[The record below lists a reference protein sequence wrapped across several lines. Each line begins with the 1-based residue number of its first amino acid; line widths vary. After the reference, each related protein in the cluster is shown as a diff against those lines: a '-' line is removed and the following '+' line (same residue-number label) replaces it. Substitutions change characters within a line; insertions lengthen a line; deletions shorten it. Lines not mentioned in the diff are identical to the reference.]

1 MTLSATIVVF
11 LIGLLFL
18 QFSVSAQAQTGIL
31 LATTDEFGIPENNT
45 FIRFAVNGTY
55 TNVAFEN
62 ITWQFTDLHLNN
74 SGNNPPLNFK
84 ASTQD
89 SNITITAC
97 QRTNPNNTSL
107 RLRYRVM
114 GNGTQ
119 TFNFGL
125 NLIGG
130 YWILSINGNNYLTQD
145 KGWRILAD
153 GSIMV
158 IGATG
163 NVSVS
168 YSFFAPGL
176 GIPDDPN
183 LPFQLKH
190 SVGIVTAGSV
200 AAALLIAVAIR
211 HVGLRRKPEISRN
224 IGNKMEE
231 LSRATEERNF
241 EGERAP

>member
-1 MTLSATIVVF
+1 MMLSATIVVF

-18 QFSVSAQAQTGIL
+18 QFSVSAQAQTGIF
-31 LATTDEFGIPENNT
+31 LAPTDEFGIPENNT

-62 ITWQFTDLHLNN
+62 AEWQFTDLHLNN
-74 SGNNPPLNFK
+74 SGNNPPLDFK

-125 NLIGG
+125 NLSGG
-130 YWILSINGNNYLTQD
+130 YWILSINGNNYLTEN

-176 GIPDDPN
+176 GVPDDPN

-200 AAALLIAVAIR
+200 VAALVIAVAIR
-211 HVGLRRKPEISRN
+211 QVGLRRKLEISSD
-224 IGNKMEE
+224 IGKKMEE
-231 LSRATEERNF
+231 LSQAS
-241 EGERAP
+241 GERAT